1 MSMEQAV
8 MTWIHLVSAAIWV
21 GGSLFIGAVL
31 TPILK
36 KMSMSLEE
44 RIQMMIKVGRQFN
57 KIAVPSLII
66 LIATGLYN
74 SSFVLS
80 NPDLLF
86 STSYGSFLFI
96 KIILVIVLIIAF
108 VAHIRI
114 IRKEI
119 EDKIMSK
126 EMTEIQIRK
135 LRKKMII
142 LGEIIVIISVA
153 ILFFAALLDA
163 GVLITYNSYFI
174 SVIKS
179 FYAIFASCNLG
190 CYIQVCF

>member
-8 MTWIHLVSAAIWV
+8 MTWIHLVSASVWV

-36 KMSMSLEE
+36 KMPISLEE
-44 RIQMMIKVGRQFN
+44 RIQIMIKVGRQFN

-126 EMTEIQIRK
+126 EMTEIQIQK

-163 GVLITYNSYFI
+163 GV
-174 SVIKS
+174 
-179 FYAIFASCNLG
+179 
-190 CYIQVCF
+190 